1 MPLYLLIRSLNQIRA
16 MASTFN
22 NFALLNAAQQA
33 EAAAGKKKRRNNK
46 KKGNAA
52 APLPPSGLDAT
63 APAAVS
69 ALRTESP
76 FFVVGASPGNLAAFA
91 PADQADEAGFRVA
104 GRSGLR
110 SRSASTSSLTGA
122 NGDTGSP
129 SQDFI
134 EATLEQAVAASITA
148 EARRSLWR
156 QWLSE
161 VSMERRLLAQTKI
174 VYTVVET

>member
-1 MPLYLLIRSLNQIRA
+1 

-46 KKGNAA
+46 KKGAA
-52 APLPPSGLDAT
+52 APPLPPSILDA
-63 APAAVS
+63 PAF
-69 ALRTESP
+69 ALKTESP
-76 FFVVGASPGNLAAFA
+76 FLGTSSGASFGGFGS
-91 PADQADEAGFRVA
+91 ADQPDDAGFRVA

-134 EATLEQAVAASITA
+134 EATLEQAVAASMTA
-148 EARRSLWR
+148 EARRSLQR
-156 QWLSE
+156 QWLNE
-161 VSMERRLLAQTKI
+161 VDSGAQFGLF
-174 VYTVVET
+174 